1 MASSVIVAKRILVG
15 CAPSSLAT
23 EARQHASSWSFAA
36 LVPSLRGCPVLI
48 INSNDGY
55 AADSDA
61 LGDAIA
67 RNGASAIPGNLVRG
81 NAVDSPLSGK
91 PNLQGK
97 RPLVSRLAT
106 LAR

>member
-15 CAPSSLAT
+15 CASSSLAT
-23 EARQHASSWSFAA
+23 EARQHASSGSFAA
-36 LVPSLRGCPVLI
+36 LAPSLRGSPVLI

-67 RNGASAIPGNLVRG
+67 RNGAPTPTRVHIHTDHAYSDHRIALQQ
-81 NAVDSPLSGK
+81 AVVDW
-91 PNLQGK
+91 LQAQFK
-97 RPLVSRLAT
+97 
-106 LAR
+106 